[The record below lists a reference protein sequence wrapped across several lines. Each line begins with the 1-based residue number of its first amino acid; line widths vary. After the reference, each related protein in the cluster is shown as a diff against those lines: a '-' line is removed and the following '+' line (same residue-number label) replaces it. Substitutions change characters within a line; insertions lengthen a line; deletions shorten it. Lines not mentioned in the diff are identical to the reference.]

1 MSAPRIVPPLS
12 TGSDPEVLRDKK
24 VRVVSAMRPLAP
36 ENIVRGQLRG
46 YREEESVAPDSQVE
60 TFAARRQHIDTWS

>member
-1 MSAPRIVPPLS
+1 MVPPLS

-36 ENIVRGQLRG
+36 ENIVRGQFRG
-46 YREEESVAPDSQVE
+46 YREEERVAPDSQVE
-60 TFAARRQHIDTWS
+60 TFAALRLHIDT